1 MRWWPPSERQGQNS
15 KSELNYLKEGM
26 GRRENGW
33 RGLKERCKGLKGSGA
48 FLHQDDDEDHHE
60 PTATTCTRIRQ
71 RGAQII
77 KRGLLRYVSMR
88 QKAALSKHKRSRQR
102 RFAMSDSVTNI
113 HIQYQPPSA
122 IMADP
127 ATKVHLYHP
136 QPVKFHHTAPRSR
149 PRPEPRSKH
158 LPTPRLR
165 DVYRPAYIPAASEME
180 IWILELWKD
189 FLLEPTPYLVISAS
203 LYLGIFILFIQYY
216 PTIWNIAYFFIQ
228 LIPWDEDFGTPGRHF

>member
-1 MRWWPPSERQGQNS
+1 
-15 KSELNYLKEGM
+15 
-26 GRRENGW
+26 
-33 RGLKERCKGLKGSGA
+33 
-48 FLHQDDDEDHHE
+48 
-60 PTATTCTRIRQ
+60 
-71 RGAQII
+71 
-77 KRGLLRYVSMR
+77 
-88 QKAALSKHKRSRQR
+88 
-102 RFAMSDSVTNI
+102 MSDS
-113 HIQYQPPSA
+113 
-122 IMADP
+122 

-149 PRPEPRSKH
+149 PTPESRSKH

-189 FLLEPTPYLVISAS
+189 FLLEPTPYL
-203 LYLGIFILFIQYY
+203 YY